1 MKMGIQEFGDALI
14 RTRDLD
20 PVYVGLVGAKLDKPQ
35 LARWLLAYWCFY
47 HVGAASCLSELT
59 GNDYWLWMINAA
71 ANVNG
76 PFAMKMGPD
85 LRWPRAPERRH
96 FRGEKCVHAVEW
108 LRAQS
113 IGVPEAPVMSLTRT
127 SLEPDDGIGPVTG
140 RMATLTEK
148 DIMSRV
154 QEWPMFGPWVAFKAA
169 DMMERVWGLPVA
181 FDRNLGLMYEEPR
194 AALTMMLSNRVANV
208 EVPGTRLDETWYYN
222 RLLTYFSPRVAPP
235 EGTGPRERA
244 CGPQEVE
251 TILCKWKS
259 HMGGHYWV
267 GKDVHEQRQALAGW
281 GQTAERVLRAYPS
294 EVPAQEYA

>member
-1 MKMGIQEFGDALI
+1 MKLGIQEFGDALI

-47 HVGAASCLSELT
+47 HVGAASFLSEWE
-59 GNDYWLWMINAA
+59 GGDFWHFMKAA
-71 ANVNG
+71 AENQYG
-76 PFAMKMGPD
+76 PADPSLHWLPNRVPHVPAD
-85 LRWPRAPERRH
+85 SRWPRAAERRH
-96 FRGEKCVHAVEW
+96 FRGEKCVQAIRW
-108 LRAQS
+108 LQNESAG
-113 IGVPEAPVMSLTRT
+113 IPEAPVMDLTRGCPPNL
-127 SLEPDDGIGPVTG
+127 S
-140 RMATLTEK
+140 EK
-148 DIMSRV
+148 DIMARV
-154 QEWPMFGPWVAFKAA
+154 QLWPMFGPWIAFKAA
-169 DMMERVWGLPVA
+169 DMMERVWGLPVQ

-194 AALTMMLSNRVANV
+194 AALTMMLSNRVVDV

-222 RLLTYFSPRVAPP
+222 RLLTYFSPRTAPP
-235 EGTGPRERA
+235 GGRP

-267 GKDVHEQRQALAGW
+267 GKDVHEQRQALVGW
-281 GQTAERVLRAYPS
+281 GETAERVLRAYPS